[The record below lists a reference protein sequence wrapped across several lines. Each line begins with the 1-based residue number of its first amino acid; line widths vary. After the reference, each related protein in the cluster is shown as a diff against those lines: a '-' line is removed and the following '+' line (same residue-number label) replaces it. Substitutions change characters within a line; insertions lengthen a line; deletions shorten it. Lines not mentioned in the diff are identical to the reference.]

1 MKIFYTWLLVGSK
14 CQSVWQSLVRL
25 LTTSSELQV
34 WQTHRG
40 GDTAWHAYD
49 PMTGR
54 SACFGSEAEMRMW
67 IEMQYYS
74 R

>member
-1 MKIFYTWLLVGSK
+1 MKIFYTWLRFWSK
-14 CQSVWQSLVRL
+14 FPKVWQTLVRL
-25 LTTSSELQV
+25 LTMSSELQV